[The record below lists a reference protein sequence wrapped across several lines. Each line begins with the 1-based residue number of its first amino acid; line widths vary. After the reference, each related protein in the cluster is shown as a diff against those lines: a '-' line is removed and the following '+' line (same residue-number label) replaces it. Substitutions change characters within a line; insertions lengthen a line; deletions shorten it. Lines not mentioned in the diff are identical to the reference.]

1 MIVGSRNGLWPGS
14 RSQSQTD
21 SQWRTRML
29 DWLQTSRCVQGRRTH
44 LWDSLKPMQI
54 TRNLRL
60 AALAAPMSH
69 KQSSRDAHRPFPHT
83 TIIAFAIL
91 LSAFAVVASP
101 KLCPLCTKVPQSRA
115 PFVLSL
121 GIARLSRLPKTVTR
135 LSAGLAARSRTIPG
149 LSVAHLFANMTHLC
163 STPRLDESV
172 RAQRRCVRRPM
183 PES

>member
-121 GIARLSRLPKTVTR
+121 GIARLSRLPKTAYQAISR
-135 LSAGLAARSRTIPG
+135 PRS
-149 LSVAHLFANMTHLC
+149 SVPHDSRPFRCPPVRKHDPPLQH
-163 STPRLDESV
+163 TP
-172 RAQRRCVRRPM
+172 P
-183 PES
+183 